1 MASLHLVVKGKGPNG
16 EGAELA
22 RSEKHTGIR
31 MAAETGR
38 GGGLGRLKTLRVRA
52 HWMMTEG
59 VCRLHQLPL
68 ALIQGGAAKIKVL
81 TARPESGAAT
91 AEYAV
96 VLIAATAF
104 AGLLLAILKSDTVR
118 SLLSS
123 LVKQALSV

>member
-1 MASLHLVVKGKGPNG
+1 MTSTQLVVKGKDSNG

-22 RSEKHTGIR
+22 RSEEPTGIR
-31 MAAETGR
+31 VVAEAGR
-38 GGGLGRLKTLRVRA
+38 GGLFGRLKALRVRA
-52 HWMMTEG
+52 RRMITEG
-59 VCRLHQLPL
+59 VCRLHQLSTT
-68 ALIQGGAAKIKVL
+68 LIQGGAARLKVL

>member
-1 MASLHLVVKGKGPNG
+1 MTSKQLVVKGKDSNG
-16 EGAELA
+16 EGAGLA
-22 RSEKHTGIR
+22 RSEGHTGIR
-31 MAAETGR
+31 VVAEAGR
-38 GGGLGRLKTLRVRA
+38 GGGFDRLKTLRVRA
-52 HWMMTEG
+52 HRMMTEG
-59 VCRLHQLPL
+59 ACHLHQLSL
-68 ALIQGGAAKIKVL
+68 AQIQGGAARLKVL
-81 TARPESGAAT
+81 TARPEFGAAT